1 MSVSFSNLALLQWG
15 HFMPAGRIASD
26 SDVNQASAPELAN
39 SSTTLRLIAWSLSG
53 LPQLSQRKT
62 AMGTP
67 QTRCREMHQS
77 GRVAIIFES
86 RSSPHDGSH
95 FTCLMASRV
104 RVRSVPFSEPRLPD
118 PPGMGVSMEINHCS
132 VARKITGLWQRQQ
145 CGYECSV
152 FSAWSRAPRLLTRSM
167 IG

>member
-95 FTCLMASRV
+95 FTCLISSRV
-104 RVRSVPFSEPRLPD
+104 RERKMSSFD
-118 PPGMGVSMEINHCS
+118 FPPGMGVSIEMNHCS

-145 CGYECSV
+145 CG
-152 FSAWSRAPRLLTRSM
+152 
-167 IG
+167 